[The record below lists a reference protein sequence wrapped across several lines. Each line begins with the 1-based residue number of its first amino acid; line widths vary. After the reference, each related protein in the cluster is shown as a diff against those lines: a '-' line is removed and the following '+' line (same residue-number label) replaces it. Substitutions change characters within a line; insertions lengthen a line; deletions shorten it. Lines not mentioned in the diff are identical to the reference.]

1 MVRLRVTSWQ
11 VSPPPSIR
19 PACLVAWLTGRDTWY
34 DQARVLIKTDRGS
47 HKMRLKMTRLH
58 RNWFRD
64 LKPRLLA
71 RRLEVGGKGDTQ
83 SPTMINCVLDLHIC
97 RLACSQWST
106 VISWLWPWD
115 VSDWQ
120 PPVPPFTDT
129 PHRYLLG
136 GGHGSHAGAGLDLRK
151 LHSRHQDSTGSRG
164 GFISDLKKQF
174 LSSAGDVSPPAE
186 LVVGGGWWSGGA
198 ASPPDWGSV
207 SAMLSWVLCSQQP
220 AAATS

>member
-1 MVRLRVTSWQ
+1 MTSE
-11 VSPPPSIR
+11 PSTFYKTGLPGNQAGILDTIR
-19 PACLVAWLTGRDTWY
+19 PGFLLRLTGVVIRWVWRWRDN
-34 DQARVLIKTDRGS
+34 
-47 HKMRLKMTRLH
+47 
-58 RNWFRD
+58 RNWIRD

-71 RRLEVGGKGDTQ
+71 RRMEVGGKGDTQ
-83 SPTMINCVLDLHIC
+83 SPAMINCVLDLHIC
-97 RLACSQWST
+97 RLSCSQWST

-174 LSSAGDVSPPAE
+174 LSSARDVSPPAE